1 MKYGFAVFLAALLI
15 AAAAPLSGRPVNDA
29 DAYTRFSMGVYYL
42 YEGQL
47 ATAREQFLLTLRTTT
62 DPPALLYTILSEISD
77 MMGEQKVAR
86 EYAFKALEVDP
97 DNEIALSMAALFLI
111 SEREFA
117 KASEYLETLNRKKP
131 EDLQTLYY
139 LAEAYSGLGNEN
151 KLLDLYPQILRLKPE
166 LFEVRLNLAYLYTK
180 KGDFYRAK
188 IEYRKVLER
197 EPENEKAIFYLTYI
211 YLSEGNA
218 DEASALFK
226 RLDEKNLLNDEMLED
241 YVQSV
246 FAEGQ
251 DPRPIVDRIR
261 DKDSLKGVTKGILS
275 FLEGNYD
282 EAKSLFEK
290 ELEIDAGS
298 LPALTGLV
306 RIAEKK
312 GNRDMEAKWRT
323 VLAGSYYD
331 VRNLDEALDQALKA
345 RDLDPQNLENQYLLG
360 EIYQSMGKKNEALA
374 EYEHFRDRAEEKGDI
389 YLKLAFLY
397 DEMKN
402 HGEAANNFLRALE
415 LQPDNAELLYYLGIE
430 YRILGDHEKAAKAFT
445 KAVELDG
452 QNALYHFYL
461 GASLERLG
469 QIDEAIRSLERSVQ
483 LNEKNPAALNYLG
496 YLLADRGVR
505 LADAK
510 TFITMALSIDPENGA
525 YLDSMGWVYY
535 KQLDFQKAREYLES
549 AVRFMD
555 ESEAENYLIYD
566 HLGDAYR
573 GIGMLDEAL
582 DAWGKALK
590 LKDVEDIRNKIKEL
604 EREINK

>member
-1 MKYGFAVFLAALLI
+1 MKYGFVVFLAALLI
-15 AAAAPLSGRPVNDA
+15 TAAVPLSGRPVNDV
-29 DAYTRFSMGVYYL
+29 DAYTRFAMGVYYL

-77 MMGEQKVAR
+77 MMGEQKKAR

-97 DNEIALSMAALFLI
+97 ENEMALSMAALFLI
-111 SEREFA
+111 SEREYA

-139 LAEAYSGLGNEN
+139 LAEAFSGLGNED

-166 LFEVRLNLAYLYTK
+166 LVEVRLNLAYLYTK
-180 KGDFYRAK
+180 KGDFFRAK
-188 IEYRKVLER
+188 VEYRKALEQ

-261 DKDSLKGVTKGILS
+261 GKDSLKGVTKGILS
-275 FLEGNYD
+275 FLEGDYD

-290 ELEIDAGS
+290 ELESDAGS
-298 LPALTGLV
+298 IPALTGLV

-323 VLAGSYYD
+323 VLAGSFYD
-331 VRNLDEALDQALKA
+331 MRNLDEALDQALKV
-345 RDLDPQNLENQYLLG
+345 RDFDPQNLENRYLLG
-360 EIYQSMGKKNEALA
+360 EIYQSMGKKKEALV

-430 YRILGDHEKAAKAFT
+430 YRILGDHEKAAKMFT

-469 QIDEAIRSLERSVQ
+469 RIDEAIRSLERSVQ

-510 TFITMALSIDPENGA
+510 TFITMALGTDPENGA

-535 KQLDFQKAREYLES
+535 KQLDYQKAREYLES

-555 ESEAENYLIYD
+555 ETEAENYLIYD

-573 GIGMLDEAL
+573 GIGMLGEAL

-590 LKDVEDIRNKIKEL
+590 LKDVEDIRKKKKEL